1 MDDLRSCVLTIDV
14 GTSSLKAVV
23 YGCRGSLLA
32 SASRRYPVSPPAQ
45 QPGWAEADPQDW
57 WNALLEAVQELKH
70 TLPDFSQ
77 VQAVALTGQMH
88 TAVLLDEGGQ
98 VIPPTMLWLDRR
110 AAAET
115 AELQQVFHLPPYHL
129 NSTYSLPRLVWLARH
144 LPQVI
149 QKARHLLWPKDYLRY
164 RLTGEFLTDFTEAGG
179 AALLD
184 WDRLGWAVER
194 LEWAGISPDI
204 LPSLRQPTDLAG
216 PLLPEIANL
225 WGLSPDVKVLVGAGD
240 VLALVTAAP
249 SAPGRLTCS
258 MGSSSMVFYPLAPGQ
273 ECRDPQER
281 IYSYP
286 LLPYRLLGGVSSTSG
301 ASITWAAGALFG
313 ELPFED
319 AIAAALASPPGAG
332 GLLFLPFLSGERSPY
347 WSDGLRGS
355 FYGLTLNH
363 NRQDMLRAVLEG
375 VAFSLRFLL
384 DIFQQT
390 GVDVQEIAL
399 AGGGAAVRGFPAILA
414 NICQR
419 PLVIFSSQ
427 ETVTHG
433 LYAYACQ
440 VLEGGLSFDQAIQ
453 RTFTLNDGRQQPE
466 RVKPD
471 PGTAEIYERLY
482 RQYSRL
488 ADFADGTLSKL

>member
-1 MDDLRSCVLTIDV
+1 VEDLRPCVLTVDV

-32 SASRRYPVSPPAQ
+32 SAARRYAGIPSSQ

-57 WNALLEAVQELKH
+57 WDALLGAVQELKH

-88 TAVLLDEGGQ
+88 TAVLLDDHAQ
-98 VIPPTMLWLDRR
+98 VLPPTMLWLDRR

-115 AELQQVFHLPPYHL
+115 AELQQAFNLPPYHL

-144 LPQVI
+144 RPDVI
-149 QKARHLLWPKDYLRY
+149 QKARHLLWPKDYLRW

-184 WDRLGWAVER
+184 WEKLEWAVER
-194 LEWAGISPDI
+194 LEWAGISPAI
-204 LPSLRQPTDLAG
+204 LPPLRQPTDLAG
-216 PLLPEIANL
+216 RLLPEIASL
-225 WGLSPDVKVLVGAGD
+225 WGLRPDVKVLVGAGD

-249 SAPGRLTCS
+249 PAPGRLTCS

-273 ECRDPQER
+273 DCRDPQQR

-301 ASITWAAGALFG
+301 ASINWAAGALFG
-313 ELPFED
+313 ELPFQD
-319 AIAAALASPPGAG
+319 AIAAALASPAGAN

-347 WSDGLRGS
+347 WSDSLRGS
-355 FYGLTLNH
+355 FYGLSLSH

-375 VAFSLRFLL
+375 VAFSLRALL

-390 GVDVQEIAL
+390 GVGVQEIAL
-399 AGGGAAVRGFPAILA
+399 AGGGAAIAGLPTILA

-440 VLEGGLSFDQAIQ
+440 VLEDGISFNEAIQ
-453 RTFTLNDGRQQPE
+453 RTFQQPE
-466 RVKPD
+466 RVESD
-471 PGTAEIYERLY
+471 ARQSELYERLY
-482 RQYSRL
+482 RQYSQL
-488 ADFADGTLSKL
+488 ADFANHSLSKF

>member
-1 MDDLRSCVLTIDV
+1 MDDLRPCVLTVDV

-23 YGCRGSLLA
+23 YDCRGSQLA
-32 SASRRYPVSPPAQ
+32 SASRRYPGNPPSQ
-45 QPGWAEADPQDW
+45 HTGWPEADPQEW
-57 WNALLEAVQELKH
+57 WNALLQTVQELRH
-70 TLPDFSQ
+70 SQPDFSKI
-77 VQAVALTGQMH
+77 QAVALTGQMH
-88 TAVLLDEGGQ
+88 TAVLLDEHGQ

-115 AELQQVFHLPPYHL
+115 AELQHVFNLPPHRL

-184 WDRLGWAVER
+184 WERLEWAVER
-194 LEWAGISPDI
+194 LEWAGISPAI
-204 LPSLRQPTDLAG
+204 LPPLRQPTDLAG
-216 PLLPEIANL
+216 PLLPEIASL
-225 WGLSPDVKVLVGAGD
+225 LGLSPQVKVLVGAGD

-249 SAPGRLTCS
+249 YAPGRLVCS
-258 MGSSSMVFYPLAPGQ
+258 MGSSSMVFYPLVAGQ
-273 ECRDPQER
+273 NYRDPQER
-281 IYSYP
+281 IYNYP
-286 LLPYRLLGGVSSTSG
+286 LLPYQLLGGVSSTSG
-301 ASITWAAGALFG
+301 AAITWAAGNLFS
-313 ELPFED
+313 ELPFEE
-319 AIAAALASPPGAG
+319 AVAAALSSPSGAG

-347 WSDGLRGS
+347 WSDGMRGS
-355 FYGLTLNH
+355 FYGLTLSH
-363 NRQDMLRAVLEG
+363 NRQDMLRAVMEG
-375 VAFSLRFLL
+375 VAFSLRTLL

-399 AGGGAAVRGFPAILA
+399 AGGGAAISGLPTMLA

-440 VLEGGLSFDQAIQ
+440 VLEGGISFEQAIQ
-453 RTFTLNDGRQQPE
+453 RTFQQPE
-466 RVKPD
+466 RIEPD
-471 PGTAEIYERLY
+471 AKQAELYQRLY

-488 ADFADGTLSKL
+488 ADFTDATLSKL

>member
-1 MDDLRSCVLTIDV
+1 MEELRPCILTVDV

-23 YGCRGSLLA
+23 YGCHGTLLA
-32 SASRRYPVSPPAQ
+32 SASRRYPISPSPQ
-45 QPGWAEADPQDW
+45 QPGWAEANPQDW
-57 WNALLEAVQELKH
+57 WEALLAVVQELKH
-70 TLPDFSQ
+70 SLPDFSQ
-77 VQAVALTGQMH
+77 IQAVALTGQMH
-88 TAVLLDEGGQ
+88 TAVLLDEDGQ
-98 VIPPTMLWLDRR
+98 VLPPTMLWLDRR

-115 AELQQVFHLPPYHL
+115 AELQRVFNLPPYHL

-144 LPQVI
+144 FPQVL
-149 QKARHLLWPKDYLRY
+149 QKTRHLLWPKDYLRY

-184 WDRLGWAVER
+184 WEKLDWAVER
-194 LEWAGISPDI
+194 LEWAGISPVI
-204 LPSLRQPTDLAG
+204 LPPLRQPTDLAG
-216 PLLPEIANL
+216 PLLPEIADQF
-225 WGLSPDVKVLVGAGD
+225 GLDPQVKVLVGAGD
-240 VLALVTAAP
+240 VLALATGAP
-249 SAPGRLTCS
+249 PAPGRLTCS
-258 MGSSSMVFYPLAPGQ
+258 MGSSSMVFYPLALGQ

-301 ASITWAAGALFG
+301 ASINWAAGALFG

-319 AIAAALASPPGAG
+319 AIAAALTSSPGAN

-347 WSDGLRGS
+347 WSDSLRGS

-375 VAFSLRFLL
+375 VAFSLRALIDL
-384 DIFQQT
+384 FQQT

-399 AGGGAAVRGFPAILA
+399 AGGGAAVNGLPTILA

-440 VLEGGLSFDQAIQ
+440 VLEGNISFEQAIQ
-453 RTFTLNDGRQQPE
+453 RTFKQPE
-466 RVKPD
+466 RIEPD
-471 PGTAEIYERLY
+471 VRQAELY
-482 RQYSRL
+482 DHLYHQYSQL
-488 ADFADGTLSKL
+488 ANFADQTLSKL